1 MQQKIDLLVVGAGV
15 LGAFHAYHAARQG
28 LRTLLL
34 EKDVAPKG
42 ATVRNF
48 GQVVPSGMAPGRWQR
63 YGIEST
69 RIYKDLQNEIDLSV
83 RQNGSVYLASDE
95 QECRLLEELHAR
107 NETIGYPCKLLS
119 QEDCL
124 KRYPGL
130 RASYVRGGLFFP
142 EEVSVE
148 PRLMISRLIDYLVE
162 RNDLIYRPQTLV
174 VNCEVDGDACVVTD
188 AQGRRYHAEQVVI
201 CNGSHFKT
209 LFPELFSSSDIEVT
223 KLQMLETVP
232 LNGFTLPGSVLT
244 GLSIRRYES
253 FRACPSFDQLD
264 ASHLDPRL
272 KDWGIHLLFKQAVDG
287 SVIIGD
293 SHEYR
298 DVRLADELGFD
309 IDHEINRLILQ
320 EAQRIFELPTWELR
334 RTWYGTYAQRKS
346 GDLFQHT
353 IDGRIHI
360 VTAIG
365 GKGMTGGPGFAKAH
379 VERLF
384 GLNVA
389 PVS

>member
-48 GQVVPSGMAPGRWQR
+48 GQVVPSGMAPGRWQQ

-69 RIYKDLQNEIDLSV
+69 RIYKRLQSEIDLSV

-95 QECRLLEELHAR
+95 DECRLLEELHVR
-107 NETIGYPCKLLS
+107 NETVGYPCTLLS
-119 QEDCL
+119 KEDCL

-130 RASYVRGGLFFP
+130 RTSYVRGGLFFP
-142 EEVSVE
+142 EEVSIE

-162 RNDLIYRPQTLV
+162 QNGLTYRPQTLV
-174 VNCEVDGDACVVTD
+174 VSCEVEGNMCVVTD
-188 AQGRRYHAEQVVI
+188 AEGHRYHAEQVVI
-201 CNGSHFKT
+201 CNGSHFKA

-232 LNGFTLPGSVLT
+232 LNGFTLSGSVLT

-287 SVIIGD
+287 SMIIGD

-309 IDHEINRLILQ
+309 IDHEINRFILQ
-320 EAQRIFELPTWELR
+320 EARRIFALPTWELR

-379 VERLF
+379 VEDLF